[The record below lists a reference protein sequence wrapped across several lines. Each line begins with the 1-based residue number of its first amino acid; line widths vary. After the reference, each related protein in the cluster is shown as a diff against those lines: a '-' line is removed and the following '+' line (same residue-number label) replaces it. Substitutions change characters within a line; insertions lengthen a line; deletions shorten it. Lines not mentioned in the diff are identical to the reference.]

1 MSKSYLIVGESGE
14 YSDWSMWI
22 VCSFDRKRD
31 AEARLKLMDDWIA
44 ALPRH
49 DPDSLG
55 IDYEEVLPDYSPE
68 AEQPWNLDP
77 AVSRSRWN
85 GMYIGSTY
93 VPKYHIAEVDCN
105 PRTPPRTSKQRFK

>member
-1 MSKSYLIVGESGE
+1 MPKSYLIIGESGE

-22 VCSFDRKRD
+22 VCGFDRKRD
-31 AEARLKLMDDWIA
+31 AEARLKLMNDWIA

-68 AEQPWNLDP
+68 ARQPWDLDP
-77 AVSRSRWN
+77 QVSRSRWN
-85 GMYIGSTY
+85 GMYIGSIY
-93 VPKYHIAEVDCN
+93 VPKYHVQEVDRN
-105 PRTPPRTSKQRFK
+105 PSPPRPSKKRFK